1 MTKAAANSLKD
12 HPAFAGLSKATLEQI
27 QKESNLLDCQPG
39 QPLSLN
45 NQIPNQVL
53 LILSG
58 QARLLV
64 THNQR
69 TQTLEK
75 IGPGALVGLVSLVR
89 AAGCEYVT
97 ASSHVKALALP
108 DSTILQLLQNENS
121 FRKYCQETIWSAE
134 LFELIAHKFRKWSGG
149 GITERTI

>member
-75 IGPGALVGLVSLVR
+75 IGPGALVGLASLVR

-97 ASSHVKALALP
+97 ASSHVKTLSIP

-121 FRKYCQETIWSAE
+121 FRKYCQKTIWSAE
-134 LFELIAHKFRKWSGG
+134 LLN
-149 GITERTI
+149 